1 MIPRWM
7 QRRLGLLLIV
17 FIVALIF
24 NFIIPRLM
32 PGDITDFYMQEIF
45 PDEVSE
51 GLRVRFGL
59 DKPIMTQFW
68 LYIKNVFTGNYGISL
83 RYYPLSVRS
92 MLATALPRSLTLIVT
107 AEVIYT
113 IIGYFL
119 GVKAGWK
126 AGSKTDSAITGTS
139 MFIWAAPMFW
149 VAMIILYIFAFK
161 LEWFPLGGYST
172 SAAHYSNVFAQIGDI
187 IYHGFLPLTTLII
200 CRFGAAVM
208 VMRNTITITLK
219 ENYIVSAHAKGL
231 SERRVKHRHAARNA
245 LLPLV
250 TSTSFSIAF
259 AVSGSVFIETIFSY
273 PGMGSMIFDAV
284 LSRDYPVVQG
294 AFLFYTLM
302 IIAVIFFID
311 LVYARIDP
319 RVRHR

>member
-1 MIPRWM
+1 
-7 QRRLGLLLIV
+7 
-17 FIVALIF
+17 
-24 NFIIPRLM
+24 M
-32 PGDITDFYMQEIF
+32 PGDITDFYVTDVF
-45 PDEVSE
+45 SDEVAD
-51 GLRVRFGL
+51 GMRVRFGL
-59 DKPIMTQFW
+59 DKPVMTQFW
-68 LYIKNVFTGNYGISL
+68 LYIKNIFTGNYGISS
-83 RYYPLSVRS
+83 RYYPLTVRS
-92 MLATALPRSLTLIVT
+92 MIATALPRSLMLILT
-107 AEVIYT
+107 AQFIYT

-126 AGSKTDSAITGTS
+126 AGSKTDSVITGTS

-149 VAMIILYIFAFK
+149 VAMIILYVFAFK
-161 LEWFPLGGYST
+161 LGWFPLGGYST

-187 IYHGFLPLTTLII
+187 IYHGFLPLISLIV

-208 VMRNTITITLK
+208 VMRNTVTITLK

-231 SERRVKHRHAARNA
+231 SEGRVKHRHAARNA

-250 TSTSFSIAF
+250 TSTSFAMAM

-273 PGMGSMIFDAV
+273 PGMGSMIYSAV

-294 AFLFYTLM
+294 AFLFYTIM

-311 LVYARIDP
+311 LLYARLDP
-319 RVRHR
+319 RVKHR